1 MTKVSLSDLQFEEL
15 CSTDF
20 VRSRS
25 RRIYD
30 LALTGGTKFRVDL
43 AKLPTCAAFVR
54 DLILKNYPDLKV
66 PFHSRWEHFNVGGVD
81 RVASLEKRL
90 VGRSPRERAAAL
102 VDLVLV
108 SVLLDAGAGPDWSY
122 RARDGQ
128 SYTRSEGL
136 AVASLEMFEGGLF
149 SSDSTD
155 PLRVD
160 AQALRGLTGPAM
172 SAAFQVSA
180 SNPMTG
186 VEGRIGL
193 MQKLGDCLE
202 KRGEF
207 FTRGTLSRPGHLV
220 DWYAAR
226 LDGGNLPAQTLLRGL
241 LWGLGDMWPDRFVVK
256 GCRLGDAWIYPQG
269 ASPEFSNV
277 VAFHKLS
284 QWLSYSMI
292 YPLEE
297 AGLAVS
303 GVTQFTGLPEY
314 RNGGLFTDMGVLVP
328 RDALDIAK
336 THSPNENFLIE
347 WRALTVCLLD
357 EVADLIRKDLK
368 LSSEELPLGKVL
380 QGGTWL
386 AGRETAARL
395 RAGQPPYKIQSDGTV
410 F

>member
-1 MTKVSLSDLQFEEL
+1 MTKTSLSSQQFEEL

-20 VRSRS
+20 VRARS
-25 RRIYD
+25 RRIYE
-30 LALTGGTKFRVDL
+30 LALAGGTRFRVDL
-43 AKLPTCAAFVR
+43 AKLPACATFVR

-81 RVASLEKRL
+81 RVAALEKRL
-90 VGRSPRERAAAL
+90 VGRTPHDRAAAL
-102 VDLVLV
+102 IDLVLV

-122 RARDGQ
+122 KARDGHA
-128 SYTRSEGL
+128 YWRSEGL
-136 AVASLEMFEGGLF
+136 AVASLEMFEAGLF
-149 SSDSTD
+149 SLDPKD

-160 AQALRGLTGPAM
+160 SSALLRLTVPAM

-180 SNPMTG
+180 TNPMTG

-193 MQKLGDCLE
+193 MQKLGSCLE
-202 KRGEF
+202 KRSEF
-207 FTRGTLSRPGHLV
+207 FAHGALKRPGHLLN
-220 DWYAAR
+220 WYGAR
-226 LDGGNLPAQTLLRGL
+226 LVGGKLPAQTLLRGL
-241 LWGLGDMWPDRFVVK
+241 LWGLGDMWPDRFVVND
-256 GCRLGDAWIYPQG
+256 CRLGDAWVYPQG
-269 ASPEFSNV
+269 AAAEFSNV

-292 YPLEE
+292 HPLEV
-297 AGLAVS
+297 AGLEVS
-303 GVTQFTGLPEY
+303 GVTEFTGLPEY

-328 RDALDIAK
+328 RDASDIEK
-336 THSPNENFLIE
+336 THAPDENFLIE

-357 EVADLIRKDLK
+357 ETAELIRKDLK
-368 LSSEELPLGKVL
+368 LSANELPLGKVL